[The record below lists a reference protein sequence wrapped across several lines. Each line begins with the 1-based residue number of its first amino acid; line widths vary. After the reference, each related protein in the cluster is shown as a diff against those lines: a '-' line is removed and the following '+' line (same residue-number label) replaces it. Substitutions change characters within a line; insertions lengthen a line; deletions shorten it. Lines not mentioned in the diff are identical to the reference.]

1 MNQQNSKD
9 WGVPIFPFTA
19 IVGQDEMKLALILNV
34 IDPEIGGILIM
45 GDRGTGKSTTIRA
58 IADLLPNIEAV
69 ADDPFNS
76 HPTDEELMSN
86 EVRSKIE
93 NESTFKTELIK
104 VPMIELP
111 LGATEDRVCGTIDI
125 EKALTAGV
133 KSFEPGLLA
142 KANRGILYVDEI
154 NLLDDHLVDV
164 LLDSAA
170 SGHNTVERE
179 GISMRHPARFVLV
192 GSGNPEEGELRP
204 QLLDRFGMQAE
215 VTTERDPT
223 LRVKIVQER
232 LAFDESPKLFI
243 EKYAKPQQDLRD
255 RIVKA
260 RKLLPE
266 VQVNNELRIKLSE
279 ICGSLYIDGLRGDLV
294 ATRAAQAHAAYNNR
308 KEVIDEDA
316 RKIIVLCLRHR
327 LRKDP
332 MDFDYYESARKTIIR
347 KYLRAFDL
355 PYDDETLK
363 KVCRKWDSDNA
374 ISNL

>member
-1 MNQQNSKD
+1 MTQQNSKD

-34 IDPEIGGILIM
+34 IDPKIGGILIM

-76 HPTDEELMSN
+76 HPTDKELMSN
-86 EVRSKIE
+86 EVLSKIE
-93 NESTFKTELIK
+93 NNSTFKTELIK

-142 KANRGILYVDEI
+142 KSNRGILYVDEI

-170 SGHNTVERE
+170 SGRNTVERE
-179 GISMRHPARFVLV
+179 GISIRHPARFVLV

-215 VTTERDPT
+215 VITERDAT

-255 RIVKA
+255 RIVEA
-260 RKLLPE
+260 RELLPE
-266 VQVNNELRIKLSE
+266 VQVNNELRTKISE

-294 ATRAAQAHAAYNNR
+294 ATRAAQAHAAYHNR
-308 KEVIDEDA
+308 KEVTDEDV

-332 MDFDYYESARKTIIR
+332 MDIDYYEDAQRIIMK

-355 PYDDETLK
+355 PYDDETVTKLYQN
-363 KVCRKWDSDNA
+363 WNSDKA